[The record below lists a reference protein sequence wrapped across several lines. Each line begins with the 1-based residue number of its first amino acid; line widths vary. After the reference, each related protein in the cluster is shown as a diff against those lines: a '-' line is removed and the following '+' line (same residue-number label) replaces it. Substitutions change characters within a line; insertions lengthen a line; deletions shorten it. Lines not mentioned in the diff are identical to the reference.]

1 MCVHFL
7 RPQSIA
13 DCRAAACENVLIMKV
28 FCPDSEGEEAGDRGD
43 RAHTEPLRIGLYH
56 SFPALSYAYH
66 YKDANPVRT
75 RRFGTWH
82 LARLRP
88 MADFQ
93 YILPGAV
100 GLPRGSNLYL
110 WNPHIICG
118 RTSMCNGHQSSVRG
132 AKRVPGVDGA
142 FALRGDSRELSDRP
156 GGLL

>member
-7 RPQSIA
+7 RPLSIA

-56 SFPALSYAYH
+56 VFPALSYAYH

-82 LARLRP
+82 DSDPWRIFSTSSRGLWAFPRALT
-88 MADFQ
+88 
-93 YILPGAV
+93 YIYGIP
-100 GLPRGSNLYL
+100 
-110 WNPHIICG
+110 
-118 RTSMCNGHQSSVRG
+118 TSFLVEPACATVTSLQSEV
-132 AKRVPGVDGA
+132 
-142 FALRGDSRELSDRP
+142 
-156 GGLL
+156 